1 MGWTPLPTMESGV
14 CWEFLLMGDSIVTVK
29 WEWNKDWDFED
40 LFVFSYSQ
48 SDEINASA
56 ILLRNFFL
64 KKQKI
69 YTIRY
74 VVYSWFVR

>member
-1 MGWTPLPTMESGV
+1 
-14 CWEFLLMGDSIVTVK
+14 MGDSIVTVK

-56 ILLRNFFL
+56 ILLRNFFF
-64 KKQKI
+64 KKNKK
-69 YTIRY
+69 YFWKK
-74 VVYSWFVR
+74 VENKLP

>member
-1 MGWTPLPTMESGV
+1 
-14 CWEFLLMGDSIVTVK
+14 MGDSIVTVK

-56 ILLRNFFL
+56 ILLRNFFF
-64 KKQKI
+64 KKNKKYI
-69 YTIRY
+69 LLG
-74 VVYSWFVR
+74 SL